1 MAPKKA
7 VNLPNHP
14 FLTQDTYLAHSPQRA
29 SDLSQKHQTSSN
41 KLSASKH
48 RRIDPTASQIG
59 EGHDRSP
66 FPSVTG
72 HLNRRATIV
81 HGEEYYPLHR
91 PRSEAG
97 DAVARHLTR
106 PAEDSP
112 MARWKRESVEEEP
125 WNSTSRLDAKDGE
138 RAREVHKRNTDLVS
152 KDGNHVT
159 PKATPSSHWTSSKA
173 TEYCGGSSEGRACAD
188 LAGVGTWLR

>member
-1 MAPKKA
+1 MA

-14 FLTQDTYLAHSPQRA
+14 FLTQDTCLPNSPQRA
-29 SDLSQKHQTSSN
+29 SDLSQKHETSSN
-41 KLSASKH
+41 KLSACK
-48 RRIDPTASQIG
+48 RKRIDQTASQIG
-59 EGHDRSP
+59 EGLDPSP
-66 FPSVTG
+66 LSSITG
-72 HLNRRATIV
+72 HLNHRATIA

-97 DAVARHLTR
+97 DAVARHLTE
-106 PAEDSP
+106 PAANSP
-112 MARWKRESVEEEP
+112 MARWKRESVEKEP

-138 RAREVHKRNTDLVS
+138 RALEVHKRNTDLVS

-159 PKATPSSHWTSSKA
+159 PKTTPFSHWTSSKA
-173 TEYCGGSSEGRACAD
+173 TEYCDGASEGGACAD

>member
-14 FLTQDTYLAHSPQRA
+14 FLTRDIHCPNTPRGA

-41 KLSASKH
+41 KLSVSKH

-59 EGHDRSP
+59 EGLDLSP
-66 FPSVTG
+66 LSSITG
-72 HLNRRATIV
+72 HLDRRATIA
-81 HGEEYYPLHR
+81 HGEEYYRLHR

-97 DAVARHLTR
+97 DAVARYLTE
-106 PAEDSP
+106 PAENSP

-125 WNSTSRLDAKDGE
+125 WTSTSRLDAKDGE
-138 RAREVHKRNTDLVS
+138 RAREVHKRNTDLIS

-159 PKATPSSHWTSSKA
+159 PKTTPSSHWTSSKA
-173 TEYCGGSSEGRACAD
+173 TEYCDGSSEGGAGAD